1 MSNPTDETATPPTP
15 IVVKRIIADGHG
27 GHHGGGWKVAY
38 ADFATAMMTFFLL
51 LWILNATTEEQRKG
65 IADYFTPTIIQT
77 HNGGGTNAVMNPR
90 AAGISGTGMDKNP
103 PAPPARNSEDEKK
116 FEQLEKQLSARI
128 RKDADISNLGNQV
141 RVSRVPEG
149 IRIELIDQA
158 GFSMFDLGT
167 DQLAPRALRL
177 MQAIAETLKQG
188 EAPIIVRGHTDSR
201 SYGLQDQM
209 NNWLLSTRRAEATRR
224 TLADAGVAEGRF
236 YRLEGLADR
245 EPYAPDNPQDPRNRR
260 ISITLVS
267 NSAGR

>member
-1 MSNPTDETATPPTP
+1 MAGPTDETATPPTP

-51 LWILNATTEEQRKG
+51 LWILNATTEAQRKG
-65 IADYFTPTIIQT
+65 IADYFTPTVIKTQ
-77 HNGGGTNAVMNPR
+77 NGGGTNAVMNPR

-103 PAPPARNSEDEKK
+103 PAPPPTNAQDQKNFEK
-116 FEQLEKQLSARI
+116 LEKQLSERI

-158 GFSMFDLGT
+158 GFSMFALGT
-167 DQLAPRALRL
+167 DQLEPRAKRL
-177 MQAIAETLKQG
+177 MQAIAESLQQG
-188 EAPIIVRGHTDSR
+188 QTPIIVRGHTDSR
-201 SYGLQDQM
+201 SYALQNHM
-209 NNWLLSTRRAEATRR
+209 NNWLLSTKRAEATRR
-224 TLADAGVAEGRF
+224 TLADAGVREDRF

-245 EPYAPDNPQDPRNRR
+245 EPFAPDNPEDPRNRR
-260 ISITLVS
+260 ISITLVTS
-267 NSAGR
+267 SVGR